1 MKNLEIVNDNQG
13 EESDSEVVTATDVM
27 GIENLI
33 ENLIGSLGDEE
44 CGGIFIT
51 E

>member
-13 EESDSEVVTATDVM
+13 KESDSEVVTATDVM
-27 GIENLI
+27 GENLI
-33 ENLIGSLGDEE
+33 EYLAGSLGDEK